1 MHGQDRV
8 SGPLILKLGLMGST
22 QNPASPLLLKLEAG
36 VCLGTWRTAGE
47 GLMGPTRTPAP
58 PLILKLEAKVCVGL
72 WEGRSVDEI

>member
-36 VCLGTWRTAGE
+36 VCLGTWRRAGE
-47 GLMGPTRTPAP
+47 GLMGPTQSPAP
-58 PLILKLEAKVCVGL
+58 PPYPEVRGVGL